1 MLLRKSG
8 TSSCFE
14 NLLLTLRL
22 MFELIKASVGS
33 RFHELLEKFFEF
45 SSGDDVTA
53 DRLESLTEPRFI
65 SYCRKS
71 SLDARR

>member
-1 MLLRKSG
+1 
-8 TSSCFE
+8 
-14 NLLLTLRL
+14 

-33 RFHELLEKFFEF
+33 RFHELLEEFF

-71 SLDARR
+71 SLNARR